1 MVTNTW
7 VLHYFFGSKLS
18 TLGERLP
25 TSAVYS
31 ERNSDLG

>member
-1 MVTNTW
+1 MTNTC

-25 TSAVYS
+25 TSSAVYS